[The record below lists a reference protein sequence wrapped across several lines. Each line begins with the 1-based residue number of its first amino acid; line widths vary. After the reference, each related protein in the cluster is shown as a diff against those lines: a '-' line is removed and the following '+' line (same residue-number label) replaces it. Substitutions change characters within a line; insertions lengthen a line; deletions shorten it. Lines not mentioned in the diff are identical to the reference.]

1 MAERHDLSVLD
12 TEGHANPL
20 AAERPAVRGCIGV
33 ALRVGR
39 AGAGCED
46 EAGNCRAERPRA
58 VGKAFFS
65 ATSN

>member
-1 MAERHDLSVLD
+1 
-12 TEGHANPL
+12 
-20 AAERPAVRGCIGV
+20 
-33 ALRVGR
+33 VGR